1 MGLCTICS
9 GLIAH
14 SSICPSSPLPQ
25 AQATE
30 AAQQLA
36 EANSRYRTALEQL
49 QAERARADALQ
60 VRCLTGASVAVLLRP
75 PQCHSRVQGS
85 SWWQL

>member
-1 MGLCTICS
+1 MT
-9 GLIAH
+9 LIL
-14 SSICPSSPLPQ
+14 SRPLDCCHPALQ
-25 AQATE
+25 AQAAE

-60 VRCLTGASVAVLLRP
+60 VCSAERSLRVGPAV
-75 PQCHSRVQGS
+75 QCT
-85 SWWQL
+85 L